1 MKKKIALLFLCI
13 SAAVFVF
20 PQDEA
25 GQSPSLLDRVLNIA
39 SELGMSSFSN
49 SENSSFN
56 ILNRTGFTVKSISVS
71 RSGSQDLVSFDGNLY
86 NGESFR
92 FSLKISSGEANSYN
106 IRLMD
111 EDGAYYSK
119 QNVEITESAV
129 IEIRITDLE

>member
-20 PQDEA
+20 PQDEE
-25 GQSPSLLDRVLNIA
+25 GRPRSLLERVLNTV
-39 SELGMSSFSN
+39 SELGMSSLSN
-49 SENSSFN
+49 SENSTFN

-71 RSGSQDLVSFDGNLY
+71 RSGSRDAISFDGNLY

-119 QNVEITESAV
+119 QNVEITEFAV